1 MIYWIS
7 HFSGCGGSTIGAIA
21 AGFKPILGIENNLH
35 VAGLYRNNIDSHVIW
50 GDIEDVNQ
58 KQISFVAS
66 EFQRKQR
73 GDILVIQ
80 TSPPCQDFSQVNRKR
95 NKDSVRA
102 NVITKTI
109 WQYEYLRP
117 EYIIVENV
125 SSFARSIPYL
135 NFEEHILNMGYVV
148 DKADIVASDYGVPQS
163 RRRFFAVF
171 SKLNYPRVSLSYLQ
185 KTAPIGWVNSI
196 SDLVPNLQPSQRL
209 TENQKKQLDT
219 IPSRYHSIIE
229 RVGYYN
235 GTPKIRLQH
244 EPCWTLRSHL
254 ADDGKKDN
262 KEGNGR
268 SNIIDIVLNDGSIYK
283 VDTRVLSRFQSFPD
297 SYKWSN
303 SFKLNVHAI
312 GNSIPPLLMQKI
324 CGLIRNA
331 NS

>member
-1 MIYWIS
+1 MNYWIS

-21 AGFKPILGIENNLH
+21 AGFKPILAIENNLH
-35 VAGLYRNNIDSHVIW
+35 VANLYRNNIDSHVIW

-58 KQISFVAS
+58 KQISFVKS
-66 EFQRKQR
+66 EFQRKQH

-80 TSPPCQDFSQVNRKR
+80 SSPPCQEFSQVKR
-95 NKDSVRA
+95 NRNKNSLSA

-109 WQYEYLRP
+109 WQYDYLRP
-117 EYIIVENV
+117 EYIIIENV

-135 NFEEHILNMGYVV
+135 NFEDQILNMGYVV

-163 RRRFFAVF
+163 RKRFFAVF
-171 SKLNYPRVSLSYLQ
+171 SKLNYPKVSLNYL
-185 KTAPIGWVNSI
+185 KKSHSIGWFNSI
-196 SDLVPNLQPSQRL
+196 SDLIPSLQPSQRL

-219 IPSRYHSIIE
+219 VPTRYHSIIE

-235 GTPKIRLQH
+235 GIPKIRLQD
-244 EPCWTLRSHL
+244 EPIWTLRSHL
-254 ADDGKKDN
+254 ADDGKIPDKN
-262 KEGNGR
+262 GHGR

-283 VDTRVLSRFQSFPD
+283 VNTAVLSRLQAFPD
-297 SYKWSN
+297 SYKWSD

-324 CGLIRNA
+324 CKLIHNA